1 MTKEDICKVHYL
13 SCVEAY
19 FGAWIKEHVPLG
31 ALYCESFLRWQEII
45 AAFAKDTT
53 TYAAFAEIP
62 RLQDMAEE
70 LGLITHVRTEL
81 LIAPEM
87 FDAKAL
93 TLFGVKESFFTG
105 RKAWREDH
113 YIAVTRY
120 TKKWIDYINQF
131 PLEEGKV
138 QTKQLVD
145 DLSGRCLI
153 YRKTKNYDKAFFAEK
168 SRRQEERLETQAD
181 GRYSVLL
188 DSVQLRD
195 AIGVLRVSRRRVL
208 DWLTWY
214 IHSFG
219 HTELERIRGPIEE
232 QIQAADR
239 AYLQLHMYLVR
250 RQQPDS
256 EFLTSITEELSRYE
270 QKIK

>member
-1 MTKEDICKVHYL
+1 MIKEDICKVHYL

-31 ALYCESFLRWQEII
+31 ALYCESFLRWQEIL
-45 AAFAKDTT
+45 AAFARETT
-53 TYAAFAEIP
+53 TYASFTEIP
-62 RLQDMAEE
+62 RLQDLSEE
-70 LGLITHVRTEL
+70 LGLTAHERTES
-81 LIAPEM
+81 LIAPET
-87 FDAKAL
+87 FDAKTL

-138 QTKQLVD
+138 QTKRLVA

-153 YRKTKNYDKAFFAEK
+153 YRNTKNYDKALFAEK
-168 SRRQEERLETQAD
+168 CDRQAERLRTQT
-181 GRYSVLL
+181 GEEYPVLT
-188 DSVQLRD
+188 DAVRLRD

-214 IHSFG
+214 THSFG

-250 RQQPDS
+250 RQQPDA

-270 QKIK
+270 QNIK